1 MAVGSGFSSTF
12 AGWRGLLT
20 NRNVVWLC
28 TGQAISQIGE
38 GLSKVALLWFVY
50 DLTGSALKMTMI
62 GILQTVPPLVFGLF
76 AGVLL
81 DRVSKRAAMIVIDTV
96 RAGLLALIPTLY
108 WMDMLTLP
116 WLYVLV
122 FITAMFSMAFG
133 PAMKAIEPLLV
144 KSDQLTQ
151 INALDQ
157 STMTIGQ
164 LLGPAISGILI
175 AIIGAQ
181 NVLYVNAGA
190 FIVAVLCKLP
200 IRIEEKRRPAGVSP
214 MQDALRDLKEGMR
227 FVLIERRLMPLLMA
241 VASLFTLGSTAFV
254 YLLPVLAKDYLHADS
269 VELGWLW
276 ASLSLGLLAVTVWML
291 GAAPRELC
299 RQLFLIAVAA
309 AVGGGAL
316 FGLTLVTS
324 FVPVAL
330 LIAAIG
336 ASSGVVNPFVS
347 ASLQERAPKDMLA
360 RVFSVFNTGTLVAAM
375 VGMTACGWVADHM
388 GPTVS
393 LVATAAVNVVAAVLT
408 VAFVPWCYRLGSRKG
423 GGAAKHTLSL

>member
-50 DLTGSALKMTMI
+50 DLTGSALKMTM
-62 GILQTVPPLVFGLF
+62 
-76 AGVLL
+76 
-81 DRVSKRAAMIVIDTV
+81 S
-96 RAGLLALIPTLY
+96 
-108 WMDMLTLP
+108 
-116 WLYVLV
+116 
-122 FITAMFSMAFG
+122 
-133 PAMKAIEPLLV
+133 
-144 KSDQLTQ
+144 
-151 INALDQ
+151 
-157 STMTIGQ
+157 
-164 LLGPAISGILI
+164 
-175 AIIGAQ
+175 
-181 NVLYVNAGA
+181 
-190 FIVAVLCKLP
+190 
-200 IRIEEKRRPAGVSP
+200 
-214 MQDALRDLKEGMR
+214 
-227 FVLIERRLMPLLMA
+227 
-241 VASLFTLGSTAFV
+241 
-254 YLLPVLAKDYLHADS
+254 
-269 VELGWLW
+269 
-276 ASLSLGLLAVTVWML
+276 
-291 GAAPRELC
+291 
-299 RQLFLIAVAA
+299 
-309 AVGGGAL
+309 AL